1 MADTHGLEKVSNS
14 QIYEQRCAEFRSL
27 NSFFWQIP
35 LIVMTLNGGLW
46 FAVASLDVTPVA
58 KSAILCFAGVANLAM
73 IVALI
78 RLRGIME
85 ALLKQIRVTEGVD
98 NGRSGW
104 VVLTVFCGL
113 FGLASLGAFA
123 AAGQPGLFFKPKAAS
138 LSAGTCGTTVSDS
151 SSGTV
156 STGAVP
162 EQVGGS

>member
-1 MADTHGLEKVSNS
+1 MSDTQGSVTKS

-27 NSFFWQIP
+27 NGFFWQIP

-85 ALLKQIRVTEGVD
+85 TLLTQIRLVEGTQA
-98 NGRSGW
+98 GHWGW

-123 AAGQPGLFFKPKAAS
+123 AAGQPDIFFRPKAAS
-138 LSAGTCGTTVSDS
+138 APATTSCLCPAPAPPNAASSSSVASAGRAS
-151 SSGTV
+151 
-156 STGAVP
+156 
-162 EQVGGS
+162 